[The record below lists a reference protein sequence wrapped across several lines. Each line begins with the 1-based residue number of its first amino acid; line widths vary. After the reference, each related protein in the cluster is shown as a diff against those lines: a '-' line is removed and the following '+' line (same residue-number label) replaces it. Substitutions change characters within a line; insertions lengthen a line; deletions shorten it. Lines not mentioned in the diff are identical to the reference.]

1 MNQQIFDK
9 KERKYP
15 MQPQPIPYLSEE
27 EYLELERNS
36 ETKNEYFDGEIF
48 AMAGASRKHNLIVAN
63 VVGEIRSQLKKKP
76 CRVYPSDMRLKI
88 ESTKLYTYPDAMIVC
103 GKEIFDGDKED
114 MLLNPDV
121 IIEVLSDSTESY
133 DRGRKFS
140 HYRQIASLKEYI
152 LISQDIRKI
161 EKYSRTEH
169 RHWTWEDT
177 DEDHPEIILES
188 VGCSLH
194 LDEVYDKVF

>member
-1 MNQQIFDK
+1 ML
-9 KERKYP
+9 
-15 MQPQPIPYLSEE
+15 PQTVSYLSEE

-48 AMAGASRKHNLIVAN
+48 DMAGASEAHNLIVAN
-63 VVGEIRSQLKKKP
+63 VVGELRSQLKKKP

-88 ESTKLYTYPDAMIVC
+88 ESTKLYTYPDVMIVC
-103 GKEIFDGDKED
+103 GERKFGDKEKD

-133 DRGRKFS
+133 DRGKKFS
-140 HYRQIASLKEYI
+140 HYRQIASLKEYV
-152 LISQDIRKI
+152 LISQNIRKI
-161 EKYSRTEH
+161 ERFSKTQTRQ
-169 RHWTWEDT
+169 WIWDDT
-177 DEDHPEIILES
+177 DEDHPEMILES